1 MDFFLKKLYG
11 NENNCYNSDNGV
23 PQGAAESTIE
33 KRRIIMLK
41 GKTVVL
47 GVTGSIA
54 AYKMAN
60 VASMLVKLHADV
72 HVIMTQNACQFITP
86 VTFETLTGNKCM
98 VDTFDRNFQF
108 HVAHV
113 SIAKKADV
121 LLIAPASANV
131 IGKLANGIADDMLT
145 TTAMACTCKTI
156 IAPAMNTNMYHNPI
170 LQDNLKKLEGYGYE
184 IIAPEK
190 GLLACRDIG
199 DGKMP
204 SEDVLIGHIVREI
217 AYEKDLAGMKVIV
230 TAGPTQESVDPVRY
244 ITNHSTGKMGY
255 ELAKAAMLRGAEVTL
270 VSGVTALERPMFVDF
285 VQVKSAGDMFEAMKA
300 RFLDNDIIIKAA
312 AVADYKPKNYND
324 EKTKKKDG
332 DMSIELD
339 RTQDILKYMGEH
351 RREGQ
356 FYCGFSMETQNM
368 LENSRV
374 KLDKKNIDMVVANNL
389 KIAGSGFG
397 TDTNVVTMISKQEE
411 IELELLTK
419 EEVAHKILDEIL
431 KLKALKG

>member
-1 MDFFLKKLYG
+1 
-11 NENNCYNSDNGV
+11 
-23 PQGAAESTIE
+23 
-33 KRRIIMLK
+33 MLK

-72 HVIMTQNACQFITP
+72 HVIMTENACQFITP

-108 HVAHV
+108 HVAHI

-121 LLIAPASANV
+121 LLVAPASANV

-145 TTAMACTCKTI
+145 TTAMACTCQKI
-156 IAPAMNTNMYHNPI
+156 VAPAMNTNMYHNPI
-170 LQDNLKKLEGYGYE
+170 LQDNLKKLEGYGFTV
-184 IIAPEK
+184 IAPEK

-204 SEDVLIGHIVREI
+204 SEDVLVGHILREI
-217 AYEKDLAGMKVIV
+217 AHEKDLAGMKVIV

-270 VSGVTALERPMFVDF
+270 VSGVTNLEPPMFVDY
-285 VQVKSAGDMFEAMKA
+285 VQVKSAGDMFEAMKS

-312 AVADYKPKNYND
+312 AVADYKPKSYSD

-332 DMSIELD
+332 EMSIELD
-339 RTQDILKYMGEH
+339 RTQDILKYLGEH

-389 KIAGSGFG
+389 KIADSGFG
-397 TDTNVVTMISKQEE
+397 TDTNVVTMISKEEE
-411 IELELLTK
+411 IQLELLSK
-419 EEVAHKILDEIL
+419 AEVAHKILDEIL
-431 KLKALKG
+431 KLKAIKG